1 MNTKI
6 CSCCKQEK
14 SLDDFYDVKRKTP
27 LVRNIKTDNKV
38 ARCKQCYVAKAKEW
52 SAKNIKKR
60 LEISRKYTEKHKDKI
75 KEKAKITRG
84 TESYKNK
91 AKEWR
96 KNNVTTYLRNKRQ
109 SDPMFALRFKMRSII
124 RKAFDRNGYTK
135 RSKSQSILGCTFEQL
150 KKHLESQF
158 QPGMSWENR
167 SEWHIDHIIPLA
179 SVKTEED
186 VIRLN
191 HYTNLQP
198 LWAADNLRKSDK
210 MDYESCA
217 L

>member
-1 MNTKI
+1 MKKI

-14 SLDDFYDVKRKTP
+14 SLDEFYDVKRKTP

-38 ARCKQCYVAKAKEW
+38 ARCKQCYVEKSRQW
-52 SAKNIKKR
+52 SLSNKDKR
-60 LEISRKYTEKHKDKI
+60 KEISKKWSDKNKEKI
-75 KEKAKITRG
+75 KESNKKYRN
-84 TESYKNK
+84 SDQYKEVSK
-91 AKEWR
+91 KWR
-96 KNNVTTYLRNKRQ
+96 KENIVNYQRKRRHI
-109 SDPMFALRFKMRSII
+109 DEMYALKVKMRSVIK
-124 RKAFDRNGYTK
+124 KAFDRNGYKK
-135 RSKSQSILGCTFEQL
+135 RSKSQSIIGCSFEEL
-150 KKHLESQF
+150 KIHLESQF
-158 QPGMSWENR
+158 QSGMTWENR

-179 SVKTEED
+179 TAKTEED

-210 MDYESCA
+210 LDFQ